1 MNTAEIGGLK
11 QGRRRGRRQPRGRQV
26 DPQVLTEV
34 RAVLGDAP
42 RRPDLLIE
50 HLHRLHDHA
59 GHLSTAVLTA
69 LAAEMKMA
77 MAEVYE
83 VASFYAHFDI
93 VDAGQPP
100 PPAPRR

>member
-11 QGRRRGRRQPRGRQV
+11 QGRRRGRRQQRGRQV

-34 RAVLGDAP
+34 RAVLGDVP

-59 GHLSTAVLTA
+59 GHL
-69 LAAEMKMA
+69 
-77 MAEVYE
+77 
-83 VASFYAHFDI
+83 
-93 VDAGQPP
+93 
-100 PPAPRR
+100 